1 MASDTPSTSGPP
13 LGKFLASTDKKT
25 RDKAIKNL
33 AAFLSDPSRDA
44 LPKSEM
50 AKLSKGVFYCFWM
63 SDKPLVQQAL
73 ATEIADILLAI
84 TSASVSLAFLRGFW
98 ESTVKEW
105 NLIDRLR
112 IDKYYMLVRRF
123 VNASFR
129 LLIREGWDASVVNE
143 YNAILTD
150 RGGPLCCDDSRV
162 PTSLAY
168 HLADIYLE
176 ELDKALGSS
185 PVDAPL
191 PAPLST
197 LLAPFLALSA
207 RTSTAITLQRIQSA
221 LLEPLVT
228 ALSTRHES
236 NEPSRKRRRL
246 STREYSN
253 LAVNACETDP
263 SKEGT
268 ISPSV
273 LRKAVF
279 KQVFEVASE
288 PDTRDANRRKLYAFW
303 KEHME
308 EEEEG
313 SNSNPVAGSKSGKRS
328 LDGS

>member
-1 MASDTPSTSGPP
+1 MASDSASANGPP
-13 LGKFLASTDKKT
+13 LGKYLASTDKKT

-50 AKLSKGVFYCFWM
+50 AKLWKGVFYCFWM

-73 ATEIADILLAI
+73 ASEIADILLAI
-84 TSASVSLAFLRGFW
+84 SSLSVSLAFLRGFW

-105 NLIDRLR
+105 NSIDRLR

-129 LLIREGWDASVVNE
+129 LLIREGWEAAAVKE
-143 YNAILTD
+143 YNSILTD
-150 RGGPLCCDDSRV
+150 RGGPLRPDDTKV

-176 ELDKALGSS
+176 ELDKALGKS
-185 PVDAPL
+185 PVESPL

-207 RTSTAITLQRIQSA
+207 RTPTSITLQRIQSA
-221 LLEPLVT
+221 LLEPLLT
-228 ALSTRHES
+228 AFASRQDS
-236 NEPSRKRRRL
+236 DEPSRKRPRL
-246 STREYSN
+246 STPEFPN
-253 LAVNACETDP
+253 LAANACTTNP
-263 SKEGT
+263 PKEG
-268 ISPSV
+268 SLDPFA
-273 LRKAVF
+273 LRKAVL
-279 KQVFEVASE
+279 KQVFDVASE

-303 KEHME
+303 KEHIE
-308 EEEEG
+308 DEDDSSG
-313 SNSNPVAGSKSGKRS
+313 SGARSGKRD

>member
-1 MASDTPSTSGPP
+1 MASDTASTSGPP
-13 LGKFLASTDKKT
+13 LGKYLASTDKKT

-33 AAFLSDPSRDA
+33 TAFLSDPAGDA

-50 AKLSKGVFYCFWM
+50 AKLWKGVFYCFWM

-73 ATEIADILLAI
+73 ATEIAGILLDV
-84 TSASVSLAFLRGFW
+84 SSVSVSLAFLRGFW

-105 NLIDRLR
+105 NSIDRLR

-129 LLIREGWDASVVNE
+129 LLIREGWDAAAVKE
-143 YNAILTD
+143 YNSILTG
-150 RGGPLCCDDSRV
+150 RGGPLCSDDSRV

-168 HLADIYLE
+168 HLADVYLE

-185 PVDAPL
+185 PVDTPL

-197 LLAPFLALSA
+197 ILAPFLALSA
-207 RTSTAITLQRIQSA
+207 RTPTAITLQRIQSA

-228 ALSTRHES
+228 ALSTRQGS
-236 NEPSRKRRRL
+236 DEPSRKRLRL
-246 STREYSN
+246 STTAYPN
-253 LAVNACETDP
+253 LVANACETDP
-263 SKEGT
+263 SKEGV
-268 ISPSV
+268 ISPSA

-308 EEEEG
+308 DDEDG
-313 SNSNPVAGSKSGKRS
+313 PISNPLAGSRSGKRG